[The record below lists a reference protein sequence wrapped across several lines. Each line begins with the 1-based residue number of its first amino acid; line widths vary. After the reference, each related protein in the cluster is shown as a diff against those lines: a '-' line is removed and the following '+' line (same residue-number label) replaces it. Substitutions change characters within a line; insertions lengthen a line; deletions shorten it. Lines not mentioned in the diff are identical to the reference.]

1 MISDG
6 SVCEDPSPSAQKGLP
21 CQGHGK
27 DASRTTSIRGKMQS
41 NLRRAARLVSLPK
54 ASLQASYISKAW
66 SRFFWE
72 HTN

>member
-1 MISDG
+1 ME
-6 SVCEDPSPSAQKGLP
+6 VFEKTPLSAP
-21 CQGHGK
+21 GHGK

-41 NLRRAARLVSLPK
+41 KARRTAHLVSLPK

-66 SRFFWE
+66 SRFWE